1 MNSSLMHD
9 INEFNAMDDS
19 GKLNEIDR
27 FIKSQ
32 RDIVEDNLASYR
44 AINAV
49 NYTKPKLEIE
59 KKQIPID
66 NTIGGLDESEEPV
79 TIFLF

>member
-1 MNSSLMHD
+1 MNYSLMHD
-9 INEFNAMDDS
+9 INEFNTMDDS

-27 FIKSQ
+27 FIKSH
-32 RDIVEDNLASYR
+32 RDVVEDNLASYR

-49 NYTKPKLEIE
+49 TYTKPKPEIE
-59 KKQIPID
+59 KKQIPD
-66 NTIGGLDESEEPV
+66 TTIGGRDESDESV